1 MKITEET
8 FDKIKEIGASY
19 GITSIQVFGSYA
31 NGTQE
36 SDSDLDL
43 LVTLEEKRDLLDI
56 IGFKLDV
63 EEFLGINVDV
73 VTENALSLYFREE
86 VLKEAVAI

>member
-8 FDKIKEIGASY
+8 FAKIKGIGANY
-19 GITSIQVFGSYA
+19 GITSIQIFGSYA
-31 NGTQE
+31 NETQE

-43 LVTLEEKRDLLDI
+43 LVTLEEGRDLLDI

-63 EEFLGINVDV
+63 EEFLGITVDV
-73 VTENALSLYFREE
+73 VTENALSPYFRDEI
-86 VLKEAVAI
+86 LKDAVAI